1 MPGMNDYELVKKT
14 KGIDKQVKVILM
26 SAFEINEKEF
36 HNMSPDIDV
45 DSFLQKP
52 FYIQQLNDIIDKIST
67 RDNN

>member
-26 SAFEINEKEF
+26 SAFEINEKKF
-36 HNMSPDIDV
+36 HNMLPDIDV